1 MMLNSDLRAG
11 VLFIKIV
18 LIPFYV
24 MFMWVFIS
32 TGEFTPVQNIVD
44 YPHTLVLLMAMLASI
59 FFILADLIELV
70 HFVKEQ
76 EPDMVALKIAAIVS
90 SVVMVCLS
98 LIALMRL
105 TGC

>member
-1 MMLNSDLRAG
+1 MMLDSDLRAG

-44 YPHTLVLLMAMLASI
+44 YPHKHHIKWNQDYLN
-59 FFILADLIELV
+59 
-70 HFVKEQ
+70 K
-76 EPDMVALKIAAIVS
+76 
-90 SVVMVCLS
+90 
-98 LIALMRL
+98 
-105 TGC
+105 

>member
-1 MMLNSDLRAG
+1 MMLDSDLRAG

-44 YPHTLVLLMAMLASI
+44 YPHT
-59 FFILADLIELV
+59 
-70 HFVKEQ
+70 H
-76 EPDMVALKIAAIVS
+76 
-90 SVVMVCLS
+90 
-98 LIALMRL
+98 
-105 TGC
+105 